1 MSSVVLAQLMGLLV
15 LCSTALHA
23 SHEVAT
29 APVATTANATPAA
42 AARAPLHQLR
52 SMAEQIAEL
61 DQRVAAGLP
70 TYHELAQITGGAL
83 SAATSVGPFGAVVGS
98 DYTYIID
105 GKQYEG
111 YMSYSTDLQPGT
123 APAALVV
130 HQWMGLGKMEKLRAD
145 EMASHGYIA
154 FAVDMYGKG
163 KRATTSAQAVQYMHE
178 VTDHPD
184 VLQQR
189 ARKGIDLLKTVPG
202 TNASAIVANG
212 YCFGGLV
219 VLELA
224 RQAAPVVAVASFHGE
239 LGNLTTPTASMG
251 DIPIQVHHGA
261 RGFFPA
267 V

>member
-1 MSSVVLAQLMGLLV
+1 MATGMLLQPLMV
-15 LCSTALHA
+15 IAACSTAGA
-23 SHEVAT
+23 PSSRVSH
-29 APVATTANATPAA
+29 
-42 AARAPLHQLR
+42 LR
-52 SMAEQIAEL
+52 SMATQIAEL
-61 DQRVAAGLP
+61 DQRLSAGLP
-70 TYHELAQITGGAL
+70 SYHQAPLTEEALAGAA
-83 SAATSVGPFGAVVGS
+83 SAGPFGAVVGS

-123 APAALVV
+123 APAALIV
-130 HQWMGLGKMEKLRAD
+130 HQWMGLGQMEKLRAD

-163 KRATTSAQAVQYMHE
+163 KRATTSAQAIQYMHE

-202 TNASAIVANG
+202 TNSSAIVANG

-224 RQAAPVVAVASFHGE
+224 RQAAPVAAVASFHGE
-239 LGNLTTPTASMG
+239 LGNLTTPKAAMG
-251 DIPIQVHHGA
+251 SIPVQVHHGA
-261 RGFFPA
+261 CA
-267 V
+267 QYSTVYL

>member
-1 MSSVVLAQLMGLLV
+1 MVLVVLAQLVAGFEV
-15 LCSTALHA
+15 CSATMNSSKAA
-23 SHEVAT
+23 NSHDPKT
-29 APVATTANATPAA
+29 APS
-42 AARAPLHQLR
+42 LR

-70 TYHELAQITGGAL
+70 TYHELPQSTATLGT
-83 SAATSVGPFGAVVGS
+83 AASVGPLGAVVGS

-105 GKQYEG
+105 GKEYEG
-111 YMSYSTDLQPGT
+111 YMSYSSDLQPGT
-123 APAALVV
+123 APAALIV

-163 KRATTSAQAVQYMHE
+163 KRATTSAQAIQYMHE

-202 TNASAIVANG
+202 TNVSAIVANG

-224 RQAAPVVAVASFHGE
+224 RQAAPVAAVASFHGE
-239 LGNLTTPTASMG
+239 LGNLTTPRAGMG
-251 DIPIQVHHGA
+251 DIPVQVHHG
-261 RGFFPA
+261 GHQHVPSSP
-267 V
+267 

>member
-1 MSSVVLAQLMGLLV
+1 MAQ
-15 LCSTALHA
+15 
-23 SHEVAT
+23 
-29 APVATTANATPAA
+29 
-42 AARAPLHQLR
+42 
-52 SMAEQIAEL
+52 QIAEL
-61 DQRVAAGLP
+61 DQRVAAGRP
-70 TYHELAQITGGAL
+70 TYHQAQDLAGPPER
-83 SAATSVGPFGAVVGS
+83 ATLVGPLGAVVGS

-105 GKQYEG
+105 GEQYEG
-111 YMSYSTDLQPGT
+111 YMSYANDLQPGT
-123 APAALVV
+123 APAALIV

-163 KRATTSAQAVQYMHE
+163 RRATTSAQAIQYMHE

-184 VLQQR
+184 LLQQR
-189 ARKGIDLLKTVPG
+189 ARKGIDLLKGVPG

-224 RQAAPVVAVASFHGE
+224 RQAAPIAAAASFHGE
-239 LGNLTTPTASMG
+239 LGNLTTPKAGMG

-261 RGFFPA
+261 RQLLHYATNLLPRMPY
-267 V
+267 